1 MFAVQYS
8 MDDETEGAGNINWS
22 NLLNAP
28 KGPYGGDGFFLPS
41 QNLINAYKT
50 DAYGLPLFDTFN
62 NSDYGTYEG
71 NELTNVEATVD
82 PRLDLLPVVRALP
95 GKLTQLSLAKQTGYV
110 TVANMALTAPSAFT
124 SRLKVKI
131 CSRGGLGEPLILTGR

>member
-50 DAYGLPLFDTFN
+50 DAYGLPCLIPSTTVIMERTKGM
-62 NSDYGTYEG
+62 SS
-71 NELTNVEATVD
+71 LTL
-82 PRLDLLPVVRALP
+82 R
-95 GKLTQLSLAKQTGYV
+95 QQ
-110 TVANMALTAPSAFT
+110 
-124 SRLKVKI
+124 
-131 CSRGGLGEPLILTGR
+131 